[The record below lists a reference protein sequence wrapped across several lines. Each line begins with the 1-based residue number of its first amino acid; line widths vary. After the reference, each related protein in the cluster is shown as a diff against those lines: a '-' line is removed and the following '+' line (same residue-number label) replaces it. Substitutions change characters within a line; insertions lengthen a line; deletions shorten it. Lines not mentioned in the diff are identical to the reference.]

1 MISTPHLLAFIGI
14 IAVGT
19 ISPGPDFAMVVRQA
33 AVSGRVAGSATSLGI
48 SVGIFGWMVAT
59 ATGLAALLAASAIAY
74 AVVKGVGALY
84 LLYLGVKALREAARR
99 GEKTVDAP
107 VAAAPRLPVWRAFR
121 QGLLC
126 NVLNPKAAAIYLALV
141 PQFLGDDPGPGLVVL
156 LGAIASGITLVW
168 YVGVSN
174 LVGAFRTFLRR
185 PKVRR
190 VIDAVTGSV
199 LVALGIRVAAT
210 ARSV

>member
-1 MISTPHLLAFIGI
+1 MISTAHLLAFVGI
-14 IAVGT
+14 IAIGT

-33 AVSGRVAGSATSLGI
+33 AVAGRLAGSATSLGI
-48 SVGIFGWMVAT
+48 AVGIFGWVLAT

-84 LLYLGVKALREAARR
+84 LLYLGVKALREAVR
-99 GEKTVDAP
+99 GGKTAEAPAAP
-107 VAAAPRLPVWRAFR
+107 VRRTNIWRAFR

-141 PQFLGDDPGPGLVVL
+141 PQFLGEAPGPGLVVL

-174 LVGAFRTFLRR
+174 LVGAFRTVLRR
-185 PKVRR
+185 PRVRR
-190 VIDAVTGSV
+190 VLDAVTGSV
-199 LVALGIRVAAT
+199 LVALGIRVAVT
-210 ARSV
+210 ARSL